1 MKSSIIRG
9 VMIFA
14 AGAGSAV
21 VAGGGWWTPPET
33 NPEEFAVRLQKVS
46 RELAEIGVYA
56 VSTRDGVVAL
66 DPNPAQCTPT
76 PQPDIMEGRA
86 VNPVLL
92 NRGLGAVDAYND
104 GRIAGVKVGIIVRPP
119 CKPE

>member
-9 VMIFA
+9 VAIFA
-14 AGAGSAV
+14 AGAGCAV
-21 VAGGGWWTPPET
+21 MAGGYWMPPET
-33 NPEEFAVRLQKVS
+33 NAEEFEVHLQKVS
-46 RELAEIGVYA
+46 RDVAEVGLYA
-56 VSTRDGVVAL
+56 VRTRDGVVAL
-66 DPNPAQCTPT
+66 DPNPAACTPT

-92 NRGLGAVDAYND
+92 SRGLSAIDGYNA

>member
-9 VMIFA
+9 ALIFA

-21 VAGGGWWTPPET
+21 IAGGYWMPPET

-46 RELAEIGVYA
+46 HELAEIGVYSL
-56 VSTRDGVVAL
+56 STRDGVVWL
-66 DPNPAQCTPT
+66 DPNPAACTPT
-76 PQPDIMEGRA
+76 PEPDIMEGRA

-92 NRGLGAVDAYND
+92 NRGLSAVDAYND

>member
-1 MKSSIIRG
+1 MKTSIVRG
-9 VMIFA
+9 VLIFA

-21 VAGGGWWTPPET
+21 IAGGYWMLPET
-33 NPEEFAVRLQKVS
+33 NAEEFTVRLEKVS

-56 VSTRDGVVAL
+56 VSARDGVVSL
-66 DPNPAQCTPT
+66 DPNPAACTPT

-92 NRGLGAVDAYND
+92 ARGLRAVDTFND
-104 GRIAGVKVGIIVRPP
+104 GRIGGVKVGILVRPP

>member
-1 MKSSIIRG
+1 MKTSILRG
-9 VMIFA
+9 LAIFA
-14 AGAGSAV
+14 AGAGCAV
-21 VAGGGWWTPPET
+21 VAGGWWPPPET
-33 NPEEFAVRLQKVS
+33 NPEEFGVRLQKVS
-46 RELAEIGVYA
+46 RELAEIGLYA
-56 VSTRDGVVAL
+56 VATRDGVVAL
-66 DPNPAQCTPT
+66 DPNPAACTPT

-92 NRGLGAVDAYND
+92 ARAVDAVEGYND

>member
-9 VMIFA
+9 VAIFA

-21 VAGGGWWTPPET
+21 VAGGYWMPPET
-33 NPEEFAVRLQKVS
+33 NPEDFAVRLQKVS
-46 RELAEIGVYA
+46 RELAEIGLYA
-56 VSTRDGVVAL
+56 VRTRDGVVAM
-66 DPNPAQCTPT
+66 DPNPAACTPT

-92 NRGLGAVDAYND
+92 NRGLSAVDGYND
-104 GRIAGVKVGIIVRPP
+104 GRIAGVKVGIIVHPP

>member
-1 MKSSIIRG
+1 MKTSIIRG
-9 VMIFA
+9 ALIFA
-14 AGAGSAV
+14 AGAGCAV
-21 VAGGGWWTPPET
+21 MAGGYWTPPET

-46 RELAEIGVYA
+46 LELAEIGVYA
-56 VSTRDGVVAL
+56 VGSRDGVVSL
-66 DPNPAQCTPT
+66 NPNPAACTPT

-92 NRGLGAVDAYND
+92 NRGLHAVDAYND
-104 GRIAGVKVGIIVRPP
+104 GRIAGVKVGIIVSPP

>member
-9 VMIFA
+9 ALIFA

-21 VAGGGWWTPPET
+21 IAGGYWTPPET
-33 NPEEFAVRLQKVS
+33 NVDEFTVRLQKVS

-56 VSTRDGVVAL
+56 VSTRDGVVSL
-66 DPNPAQCTPT
+66 DPNPAACTPT

-92 NRGLGAVDAYND
+92 NRGLRAVDAFND
-104 GRIAGVKVGIIVRPP
+104 GRIAGVKVGIIVWPP

>member
-9 VMIFA
+9 VAIFA
-14 AGAGSAV
+14 AGAGCAV
-21 VAGGGWWTPPET
+21 MAGGYWTPPET
-33 NPEEFAVRLQKVS
+33 NADEFEQRLQKVT
-46 RELAEIGVYA
+46 RLVAEVGLYA
-56 VSTRDGVVAL
+56 VSTKDGVLSL
-66 DPNPAQCTPT
+66 DPNPAACTPT

-92 NRGLGAVDAYND
+92 SRGLRAIDGYND
-104 GRIAGVKVGIIVRPP
+104 GRISGVEVGIIVRPP

>member
-9 VMIFA
+9 ALIFA

-21 VAGGGWWTPPET
+21 IAGGYWTPPET
-33 NPEEFAVRLQKVS
+33 NVEEFTVRLEKVS
-46 RELAEIGVYA
+46 RELAEIGLYA
-56 VSTRDGVVAL
+56 VSIRDGVVAL
-66 DPNPAQCTPT
+66 DPNPAACTPT

-92 NRGLGAVDAYND
+92 SRGLRAVDGFND
-104 GRIAGVKVGIIVRPP
+104 GRIAGVKVGIIVWPP
-119 CKPE
+119 CKPQ